1 MADPELNE
9 ILGHLETQI
18 ASEDESV
25 ERAKASLEATL
36 ASLKLTPEE
45 EAALSERARRSCAT
59 SARSSRSR
67 PSRSPPS
74 AWSAAASRRS

>member
-1 MADPELNE
+1 MADHELNE
-9 ILGHLETQI
+9 ILGQLETQI

-25 ERAKASLEATL
+25 ERAKESLEATL

-45 EAALSERARRSCAT
+45 EAVLSERALASCAT
-59 SARSSRSR
+59 SARSSTSPR
-67 PSRSPPS
+67 SRSPPS